1 MSGPRT
7 DDFRVE
13 WKDSQWVVTFTPT
26 GARFY
31 FGDDGMETRSSDF
44 GRPSGRYADGLRSA
58 GSGANGRA
66 YRLCSAGA
74 CALNLMPRPCLRASK
89 AIQSRITAL
98 SMTE

>member
-31 FGDDGMETRSSDF
+31 FGDDGMETRSSNSDVPPEDMPMDYDPLEVE
-44 GRPSGRYADGLRSA
+44 RMAALIAYAARGHA
-58 GSGANGRA
+58 H
-66 YRLCSAGA
+66 
-74 CALNLMPRPCLRASK
+74 
-89 AIQSRITAL
+89 
-98 SMTE
+98 